1 MKRKIVIPVAI
12 VLAILGLF
20 LAVIPMQAE
29 LWYISVIAIL
39 LFGAPVV
46 IYTVQ
51 WLGRY
56 KGLALIGGLG
66 IYALL
71 IETFAIQTGM
81 PYGQFSYGGLLGP
94 KLFDSVPV
102 TVLLAWTP
110 LVLGVL
116 AVLPPITPLWKRV
129 IVATVSLVVVD
140 MVLDPAAVH
149 IGFWAWDVPGFYY
162 GVPLVNF
169 AGWVLSG
176 GIAFTAIIY
185 LQHKFKWPPLPLMLG
200 WNLLAIVFLWTMVN
214 LFALQMIPAVLGLV
228 VCGLLYK
235 RLMTKVK

>member
-1 MKRKIVIPVAI
+1 MKRKIVIPIAI

-20 LAVIPMQAE
+20 LARIPMQVE

-39 LFGAPVV
+39 LFGAPV
-46 IYTVQ
+46 IIFTMR
-51 WLGRY
+51 WLGRR
-56 KGLALIGGLG
+56 KGLALIGALG

-81 PYGQFSYGGLLGP
+81 PYGVFDYGGLLGP
-94 KLFDSVPV
+94 KLFDAVPV

-116 AVLPPITPLWKRV
+116 AVLPSIKPLWKRV
-129 IVATVSLVVVD
+129 IVATLSLVVVD

-149 IGFWAWDVPGFYY
+149 IGFWAWDLPGFYY

-169 AGWVLSG
+169 GGWVLSG

-185 LQHKFKWPPLPLMLG
+185 LQQRFKWPPLPAVLG

-214 LFALQMIPAVLGLV
+214 LFAVQLIPAVLGLA
-228 VCGLLYK
+228 VCGLIYY
-235 RLMTKVK
+235 RLMTEVK